1 MELPERAGVADAQA
15 TPAPNPVTNIA
26 HGLTPRQPRSSNLS
40 SGSCDTTLS
49 RNVYSDVIIP
59 YAVPDSNPGPPVT
72 PVEGRAAPAAQPE
85 RHHERIPFR
94 EQLRQ
99 PSFVPRSAVGRWL
112 SRGESVDDHAGQ
124 PVATHPWWKVIW
136 LTGVDYFSTLGY
148 QPGIALLAAGAVAPI
163 ATVILVLVTLLG
175 ALPVYAQVAGRS
187 FAGQG
192 SIAMLENLLSGWK
205 GKGLVLVL
213 LGFAATD
220 FVITMTLSAA
230 DAAKHAI
237 ENPFLHPVIGE
248 HPILVTLVILTALAA
263 IFLKGFN
270 EAIGLAA
277 SAAVPYLV
285 LNLVVLGRG
294 ALEVIANPALL
305 DGWRAA
311 LAAKGSFPLLIAGA
325 LLVFPKLALGLSG
338 FETGVSVMPLI
349 DGGQADRGYSPRAG
363 GIPVGRVGNTRKL
376 LLSSAIIMSV
386 MLILSSV
393 VTTLLIDP
401 VDYAEGGKASGRA
414 IAFLAHR
421 YLGDVFGTVYD
432 VSTILIL
439 GLAGASAMAGLLHL
453 IPRYLPRFGMAPR
466 WAALSRP
473 LVLVLFAVN
482 IVITLVF
489 GASVEAQSG
498 AYATGVLVLILSAA
512 FAATLSLW
520 RERRRLLAFYT
531 GIICLVFAYT
541 LADNC
546 LARPDGLIIGT
557 IFTVLL
563 IVACSIS
570 RSIRSVEFRIPY
582 GHFADGESFR
592 LGPEVRGKKVHLVPM
607 ARSSVDARQKARAT
621 IRRHY
626 NVRGPFLFLHV
637 NLLDNRSEFSAP
649 LEVSLREEGDDYVGE
664 VLGALAIANTIAYI
678 SEALDPISI
687 IIGLTRRNL
696 MAQAIRY
703 LVLGEGETG
712 LMVYTVLLR
721 YWELTPEEDVRPLI
735 FLMSD

>member
-1 MELPERAGVADAQA
+1 MLE
-15 TPAPNPVTNIA
+15 
-26 HGLTPRQPRSSNLS
+26 
-40 SGSCDTTLS
+40 
-49 RNVYSDVIIP
+49 
-59 YAVPDSNPGPPVT
+59 PDPGNPVT
-72 PVEGRAAPAAQPE
+72 PVEG
-85 RHHERIPFR
+85 HGGIPFR
-94 EQLRQ
+94 EQLPQ
-99 PSFVPRSAVGRWL
+99 PPSEPRSAVGKWL
-112 SRGESVDDHAGQ
+112 SRGEPLDDHGGQ
-124 PVATHPWWKVIW
+124 RVATHPWWKVIW

-163 ATVILVLVTLLG
+163 ATVILVVVTLLG
-175 ALPVYAQVAGRS
+175 ALPVYSQVAGRS
-187 FAGQG
+187 YAGQG

-237 ENPFLHPVIGE
+237 ENPFFHPVLGD
-248 HPILVTLVILTALAA
+248 HQILVTLAILTVLAA
-263 IFLKGFN
+263 VFLRGFN

-277 SAAVPYLV
+277 AAAVPYLV

-294 ALEVIANPALL
+294 VQEVIANPALL
-305 DGWRAA
+305 TGWRSA
-311 LAAKGSFPLLIAGA
+311 LDAQGNFPLLVAGA

-349 DGGQADRGYSPRAG
+349 DGGPADRGHSPRTG
-363 GIPVGRVGNTRKL
+363 GTPVGRVANTRKL
-376 LLSSAIIMSV
+376 LLTSAIIMSG

-421 YLGDVFGTVYD
+421 YLGGAFGTVYD

-453 IPRYLPRFGMAPR
+453 IPRYLPRFGMAPH

-473 LVLVLFAVN
+473 LVLLLFAVN
-482 IVITLVF
+482 VVITLIF

-512 FAATLSLW
+512 FAATLALW
-520 RERRRLLAFYT
+520 RERRRALATYT
-531 GIICLVFAYT
+531 GIMCLVFAYT
-541 LADNC
+541 LVDNC
-546 LARPDGLIIGT
+546 LERPDGLVIGT
-557 IFTVLL
+557 AFTVILML
-563 IVACSIS
+563 ACSVS
-570 RSIRSVEFRIPY
+570 RSMRSVEFRVPH
-582 GHFADGESFR
+582 GSFADVESFR
-592 LGPEVRGKKVHLVPM
+592 LGPQVRGKKVHLVPIP
-607 ARSSVDARQKARAT
+607 SSSADARRKLKAL
-621 IRRHY
+621 ILRHY

-649 LEVSLREEGDDYVGE
+649 LEVSLGREDGDYVGE
-664 VLGALAIANTIAYI
+664 VFGAIAIANTIAYI
-678 SEALDPISI
+678 SEAIDPISI
-687 IIGLTRRNL
+687 VLGLTRRNL
-696 MAQAIRY
+696 MAQALRY
-703 LVLGEGETG
+703 LLFGEGETG
-712 LMVYTVLLR
+712 LMVYTILLR